1 MTETVE
7 EPLPLVKMCEILKI
21 SRRQLER
28 LFKRYTQQSPIQF
41 YYSLRLEKAHA
52 LLNETNM
59 SITEIAT
66 ATGFNSV
73 SHLSRQF
80 KAKYNISPTSFRKGW
95 HLNT

>member
-1 MTETVE
+1 MINEKFVSKGAASFTLNDHRKKQIFYFLL
-7 EPLPLVKMCEILKI
+7 LPKLTML
-21 SRRQLER
+21 
-28 LFKRYTQQSPIQF
+28 IQF
-41 YYSLRLEKAHA
+41 YYSLRLERAHA

-66 ATGFNSV
+66 ATGFNSA

-95 HLNT
+95 HLNLN